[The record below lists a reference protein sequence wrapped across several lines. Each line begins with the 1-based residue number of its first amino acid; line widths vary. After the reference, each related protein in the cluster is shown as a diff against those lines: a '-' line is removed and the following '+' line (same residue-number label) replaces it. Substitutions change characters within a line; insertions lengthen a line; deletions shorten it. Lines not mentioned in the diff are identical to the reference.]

1 MPALVRALSLF
12 CVLALAACMPR
23 YLPAGPPVSAP
34 ALEMTPKSA
43 TVTMADGM
51 RLPLRS
57 WLPDETITGQPKAVI
72 LALHGFNDYS
82 NAFDEPGKYWAARG
96 VATYAYDQRGFG
108 RAPDSGRWA
117 GSETYIDDL
126 RTVATLLRAR
136 HPALPLY
143 ILGESMGGAILLT
156 AMTGERPP
164 TTDGVILVAPAVWDR
179 SHMPFYQTWALWLA
193 SHTLPWMQLSAKGL
207 DILPSDN
214 VDMLRKLSADPL
226 VIKETRID
234 TIRGLVDLMDEAFGR
249 SPKLTARSLI
259 LYGAR
264 DEVVPK
270 APTLDMM
277 SRLPR
282 DGRHLLAVY
291 SRGYHMLLRDLQ
303 AELVLAD
310 IFSWITAP
318 AQPLPSRADA
328 AAQDELA
335 AYH

>member
-1 MPALVRALSLF
+1 MSRLVRLASL
-12 CVLALAACMPR
+12 CCLLVVAACMPR
-23 YLPAGPPVSAP
+23 YLPAGPPVTAP
-34 ALEMTPKSA
+34 ALDITA
-43 TVTMADGM
+43 DGGALTMADGP

-57 WLPDETITGQPKAVI
+57 WLPDQPPTAVI

-96 VATYAYDQRGFG
+96 LATYAYDQRGFG
-108 RAPDSGRWA
+108 RAPDRGRWA

-126 RTVATLLRAR
+126 RTAAALLRAR

-164 TTDGVILVAPAVWDR
+164 SADGVILVAPAVWDR

-207 DILPSDN
+207 DIMPSDN
-214 VDMLRKLSADPL
+214 IDMLRKLSADPL

-249 SPKLTARSLI
+249 SPQLTTRSLS
-259 LYGAR
+259 LYGLR

-277 SRLPR
+277 ARLPR
-282 DGRHLLAVY
+282 DGRHQLAVY
-291 SRGYHMLLRDLQ
+291 SRGFHMLLRDLQ

-310 IFSWITAP
+310 IFSWITTP

-328 AAQDELA
+328 AATDALA
-335 AYH
+335 AAR

>member
-1 MPALVRALSLF
+1 
-12 CVLALAACMPR
+12 MPR

-34 ALEMTPKSA
+34 ALDMTADSA
-43 TVTMADGM
+43 ALVMADGT

-57 WLPDETITGQPKAVI
+57 WPAANTNGGPTKAVI

-108 RAPDSGRWA
+108 RAPDTGRWA
-117 GSETYIDDL
+117 GIETYIDDL
-126 RTVATLLRAR
+126 RSAAALIRAR
-136 HPALPLY
+136 HPGLPLFVM
-143 ILGESMGGAILLT
+143 GESMGGAIVLT
-156 AMTGERPP
+156 AMTSERPP
-164 TTDGVILVAPAVWDR
+164 TADGIVLVAPAVWDR
-179 SHMPFYQTWALWLA
+179 SHMPFYQTWSLWIA

-214 VDMLRKLSADPL
+214 IDMLRKLGADPL
-226 VIKETRID
+226 VIKSTRID
-234 TIRGLVDLMDEAFGR
+234 TIRGLVDLMDTAFGL
-249 SPKLTARSLI
+249 SPQLTTPSLI
-259 LYGAR
+259 LYGTR

-282 DGRHLLAVY
+282 DGRHQIAIY

-303 AELVLAD
+303 AEAVLAD
-310 IFSWITAP
+310 IVSWMTAP

-328 AAQDELA
+328 TAQQELA
-335 AYH
+335 AHQP

>member
-1 MPALVRALSLF
+1 
-12 CVLALAACMPR
+12 MPR

-34 ALEMTPKSA
+34 ALDLTRDNA
-43 TVTMADGM
+43 AVVTADGT

-57 WLPDETITGQPKAVI
+57 WLPEQQPKAVI

-108 RAPDSGRWA
+108 RAPDTGRWA
-117 GSETYIDDL
+117 GIETYVDDL
-126 RTVATLLRAR
+126 RSAAALIRAR
-136 HPALPLY
+136 HPGLPLFVM
-143 ILGESMGGAILLT
+143 GESMGGAIVLT
-156 AMTGERPP
+156 AMTSAAPP
-164 TTDGVILVAPAVWDR
+164 TADGIVLVAPAVWDR
-179 SHMPFYQTWALWLA
+179 SHMPFYQTWSLWLA

-214 VDMLRKLSADPL
+214 IDMLRKLGADPL
-226 VIKETRID
+226 VIKSTRID
-234 TIRGLVDLMDEAFGR
+234 TIRGLVDLMDTAFGL
-249 SPKLTARSLI
+249 SPQLTTPSLI
-259 LYGAR
+259 LYGLR

-282 DGRHLLAVY
+282 DRRHQIAVY

-303 AELVLAD
+303 AEAVLAD
-310 IFSWITAP
+310 IFSWMTAP

-328 AAQDELA
+328 IAQQELA
-335 AYH
+335 AHQ

>member
-1 MPALVRALSLF
+1 MPALVRLLSLS

-23 YLPAGPPVSAP
+23 YLPAGPPVKAP
-34 ALEMTPKSA
+34 ALEMTRDDAS
-43 TVTMADGM
+43 VTMADGM

-57 WLPDETITGQPKAVI
+57 WLADETVTGQPKALI

-126 RTVATLLRAR
+126 RTVAALLRAR

-164 TTDGVILVAPAVWDR
+164 TADGVILVAPAVWDR
-179 SHMPFYQTWALWLA
+179 SHMPFYQTWALWFA

-214 VDMLRKLSADPL
+214 IDMLRKLSADPL

-259 LYGAR
+259 LYGLR

-270 APTLDMM
+270 TPTLDMM

-282 DGRHLLAVY
+282 DGRHQLAVY

-303 AELVLAD
+303 AEVVLAD
-310 IFSWITAP
+310 IFSWISTP
-318 AQPLPSRADA
+318 TQPLPSRADA
-328 AAQDELA
+328 AAQDELT